1 MNPAVIDDP
10 LVLAEVGAAF
20 EAYEAALIGNDL
32 AALNG
37 FFWADARVTRYGI
50 NDRQWG
56 INELIAFR
64 AATAPPNF
72 TRRLQHLRLSSFGS
86 DLAVAQVEFVRS
98 DTPLRGFQ
106 SQTWVRMAPGRSG
119 WKIVAAH
126 VSMIPFDSAAA
137 KSAAAHSGAPKGN

>member
-10 LVLAEVGAAF
+10 QVLAEVGAVF
-20 EAYEAALIGNDL
+20 QAYEAALMGNDL
-32 AALNG
+32 AVLNG
-37 FFWADARVTRYGI
+37 FFWADTRVTRYGI
-50 NDRQWG
+50 ADRQWG

-72 TRRLQHLRLSSFGS
+72 TRRLQHLRLCSFGP

-106 SQTWVRMAPGRSG
+106 SQTWVRLSPGRNG

-126 VSMIPFDSAAA
+126 VSMIPFNGDPPQ
-137 KSAAAHSGAPKGN
+137 GA

>member
-10 LVLAEVGAAF
+10 LVLAEIGAVF
-20 EAYEAALIGNDL
+20 EAYEAALMGNDL

-50 NDRQWG
+50 GDRQWG

-72 TRRLQHLRLSSFGS
+72 SRQLQHLRLSSFGP

-126 VSMIPFDSAAA
+126 VSMIPFNSVAADRA
-137 KSAAAHSGAPKGN
+137 YARSN